1 MYNASELFIIKD
13 VLEIYAQQKQNNEC
27 MFITTCLESR
37 AADDHKVKKF
47 TEFLPCAFAM
57 YDCRQLEDV
66 SSVENAHM
74 ITDLLP
80 QVFIR
85 CYQLHLPSLSSVVP
99 QAFGAQG
106 TTLIV
111 YDFILLCSHEEPSP
125 SNTSLHPISLAIPPW
140 TQP

>member
-13 VLEIYAQQKQNNEC
+13 VLEIYTQQKQNNDC

-37 AADDHKVKKF
+37 AVDDHKVKKF
-47 TEFLPCAFAM
+47 TEFLPCTFAM

-66 SSVENAHM
+66 SSEENVHM

-85 CYQLHLPSLSSVVP
+85 CYHLHLPSLSSVVP
-99 QAFGAQG
+99 QAFGA
-106 TTLIV
+106 L
-111 YDFILLCSHEEPSP
+111 
-125 SNTSLHPISLAIPPW
+125 
-140 TQP
+140 

>member
-13 VLEIYAQQKQNNEC
+13 VLEIYTQQKQNNEC

-37 AADDHKVKKF
+37 AADDHKVKVKKF

-57 YDCRQLEDV
+57 YYCRQLEDV
-66 SSVENAHM
+66 SSVENVHM

-85 CYQLHLPSLSSVVP
+85 CYHLHLPSLSSVVP
-99 QAFGAQG
+99 QAFCA
-106 TTLIV
+106 L
-111 YDFILLCSHEEPSP
+111 
-125 SNTSLHPISLAIPPW
+125 
-140 TQP
+140 